1 MHLHCDFQY
10 ESLMQLLD
18 WFLPALG
25 TCKTKLQFLWSA
37 TGWFLKFVG
46 RAMSTKDHKK
56 WFVCNKFLHSG
67 KFAIQ
72 FMQKDASCNR
82 NAKWLPTGGHD
93 LQVKAKLFFSWQVPR
108 WNTLNIIQ
116 VTSDLYKQHLF
127 NYLWLVFSKKNIC
140 TVVYSSYSPGLSWS
154 IWQVTWSWMRF
165 LLTQFVLRKWVCL
178 QHSRHLAF
186 EEEILVFLGPSTTP
200 VPILKVH
207 HSISLSLKQSMLQ
220 MARSRPTNNF
230 QIDCYP

>member
-10 ESLMQLLD
+10 ESLVQLLA

-25 TCKTKLQFLWSA
+25 TCKTKLQFLRSA
-37 TGWFLKFVG
+37 TGWFLKFVVG
-46 RAMSTKDHKK
+46 LWVYEHKRSQK
-56 WFVCNKFLHSG
+56 MLRVQQVSPLWQVCNPIHAKRRELQTG
-67 KFAIQ
+67 
-72 FMQKDASCNR
+72 MQNDY
-82 NAKWLPTGGHD
+82 PPVGI
-93 LQVKAKLFFSWQVPR
+93 FFRQVPR

-127 NYLWLVFSKKNIC
+127 NSLWLVFSKKNIVQLC
-140 TVVYSSYSPGLSWS
+140 IPLWS
-154 IWQVTWSWMRF
+154 RLILVIWQVTRSWMRF

-178 QHSRHLAF
+178 QYSRHLAF

-220 MARSRPTNNF
+220 MARSRPTHNF